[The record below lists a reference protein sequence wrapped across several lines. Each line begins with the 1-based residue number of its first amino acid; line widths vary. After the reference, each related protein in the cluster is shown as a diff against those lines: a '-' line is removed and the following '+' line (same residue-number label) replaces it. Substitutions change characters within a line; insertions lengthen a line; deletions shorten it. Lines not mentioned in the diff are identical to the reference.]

1 MQLATI
7 VKDRFTVYAV
17 KLNSDEEHD
26 SFSLLSGRKQP
37 SNKREQ
43 SAIRSALARIS
54 RLSIAP
60 DALSKTVCHAVSD
73 DIRQITS
80 DQFRILWFYDEGCLI
95 ICTHYFVKKTQ
106 KTPPAEIAR
115 AKRIRDAYFKEKADG
130 DLVAT

>member
-7 VKDRFTVYAV
+7 VKNRFTGYAV
-17 KLNSDEEHD
+17 KLNSDEGHG

-60 DALSKTVCHAVSD
+60 DALPEIVCHGVSD
-73 DIRQITS
+73 GIWQITS
-80 DQFRILWFYDEGCLI
+80 DRYRILWFYDEGRVI
-95 ICTHYFVKKTQ
+95 ICTHFFVKKTQ
-106 KTPPAEIAR
+106 KTPPGEIAR
-115 AKRIRDAYFKEKADG
+115 AKRIRDAYFKDKADG
-130 DLVAT
+130 DLVAA